1 MYSTADPTINGDVSR
16 EVRQGE
22 SSRTSQAADKDIDT
36 VEDAVVPH
44 RQTRAASRLAAVS
57 ASEDERDDDEDQLL
71 DPRSYL
77 SSKRGSSQT
86 TSPPEGIEPVI
97 SYVMMSSDD
106 SETVAEPATS
116 GMSF

>member
-1 MYSTADPTINGDVSR
+1 LSLFGQNIKSTMIISFYPSFAHISGDGFQINGDVSR

-77 SSKRGSSQT
+77 SSKRGWQ
-86 TSPPEGIEPVI
+86 VRCKL
-97 SYVMMSSDD
+97 
-106 SETVAEPATS
+106 
-116 GMSF
+116 